1 MVQPTRTPRYLAA
14 IVATGFVFLTACS
27 KADDAAPAAGT
38 PAASAAAANQA
49 EEDLADVTQYRLT
62 MDKYDKYLAAQKNIM
77 MKAKSLTPEQRKAME
92 ERNDARD
99 SNNANLD
106 EMTRN
111 IEAEPMMV
119 SAIRDAGLSPREY
132 AVLTVS
138 IMQSAMA
145 AGVAKMQPNANQDSL
160 IREMKANPDNV
171 RFFQQNEAE
180 LTRKQTELAAELKRL
195 GIDEESLN

>member
-1 MVQPTRTPRYLAA
+1 MVQPSRTPRCLPAIIAVSFLA
-14 IVATGFVFLTACS
+14 ITACS
-27 KADDAAPAAGT
+27 KADDATPAAGT
-38 PAASAAAANQA
+38 PAGSAAAANQA

-62 MDKYDKYLAAQKNIM
+62 MDKYDKYLAAQRNIM
-77 MKAKSLTPEQRKAME
+77 MKAKDMTPEQKKAME

-132 AVLTVS
+132 SVLTVS

-145 AGVAKMQPNANQDSL
+145 AGVAKMRPNDNQDSL

-171 RFFQQNEAE
+171 KFFQANEAE
-180 LTRKQTELAAELKRL
+180 LTRKQKELAAEMQRL
-195 GIDEESLN
+195 GIDDSE

>member
-1 MVQPTRTPRYLAA
+1 MVQPTRTPRYLPAIIAA
-14 IVATGFVFLTACS
+14 GFLSLTACS

-49 EEDLADVTQYRLT
+49 EEDLADVTRYRLT
-62 MDKYDKYLAAQKNIM
+62 MDKYDKYLAAQRNIM
-77 MKAKSLTPEQRKAME
+77 MKAKDMTPEQRKAME

-132 AVLTVS
+132 SVLTVS

-145 AGVAKMQPNANQDSL
+145 AGVAKMRPSDNQDSL
-160 IREMKANPDNV
+160 IREMKANPENV
-171 RFFQQNEAE
+171 KFFQANEAE
-180 LTRKQTELAAELKRL
+180 LTRKQKELEAEMQRL
-195 GIDEESLN
+195 GIDDSE

>member
-1 MVQPTRTPRYLAA
+1 MVQPTRTPRHLPAIIAAGFLSLA
-14 IVATGFVFLTACS
+14 ACS
-27 KADDAAPAAGT
+27 KADDAAPASGT

-119 SAIRDAGLSPREY
+119 SAIRDAGLSAREY